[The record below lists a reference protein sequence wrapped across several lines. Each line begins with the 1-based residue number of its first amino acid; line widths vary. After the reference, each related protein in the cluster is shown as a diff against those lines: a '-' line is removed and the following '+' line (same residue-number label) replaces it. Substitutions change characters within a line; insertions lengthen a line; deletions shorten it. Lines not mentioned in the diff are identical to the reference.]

1 MIELRHL
8 RTLAVLRQTGSLTA
22 AAERLHLTQSALS
35 HQIKELESR
44 LDMALI
50 NRGARPLKLTAAGL
64 RLAGLADRILP
75 EVEATLAEV
84 KAMSRGRSGRLAIA
98 SECHSCLDWLLP
110 RLAAYRADFP
120 EIELDVQLAGFDPLP
135 RLLDGALDVVLSPD
149 RRELAG
155 LVWTPLFDYEMKLVM
170 AAGHRLA
177 GRKSVEPADLRDETL
192 LAYPVERAR
201 LDVFSRFL
209 WPAGIEP
216 ARVRPVE
223 NTTLL
228 LELAALEQGVAVL
241 PDWACA
247 TALQSGRIKTI
258 RLGKKGL
265 PGRLFACM
273 REAEAGLPHMAGFL
287 ATVRDLKPAV
297 PR

>member
-8 RTLAVLRQTGSLTA
+8 RTLAILRQTGSLTA
-22 AAERLHLTQSALS
+22 AAERLYLTQSALS
-35 HQIKELESR
+35 HQIKELEGR

-50 NRGARPLKLTAAGL
+50 NRAARPLKLTAAGL
-64 RLAGLADRILP
+64 RLAALAERVLP
-75 EVEATLAEV
+75 EVETAEAEV
-84 KAMSRGRSGRLAIA
+84 KAMALGRAGRLAIA

-110 RLAAYRADFP
+110 RLASYRAGFP

-135 RLLDGALDVVLSPD
+135 RLLDGTVDVVLSPD
-149 RRELAG
+149 PRELAG
-155 LVWTPLFDYEMKLVM
+155 LAWTPLFDYEMKLVV

-177 GRKSVEPADLRDETL
+177 GRKSVSPADLKDETL
-192 LAYPVERAR
+192 LAYPVERTR
-201 LDVFSRFL
+201 LDVFNRFL

-216 ARVRPVE
+216 VRVRPVE

-247 TALQSGRIKTI
+247 TALQSGRIRTL
-258 RLGKKGL
+258 RLGKAGL
-265 PGRLFACM
+265 PGTLSACL

-287 ATVRDLKPAV
+287 ATMKDIKPG
-297 PR
+297 RKR